1 MPVSVEVDFD
11 MEPFQKW
18 VERVKREAPKVFDE
32 FLDRSSSLIAE
43 TMRMKAPVRGGFL
56 RDSIVIRKNGDAVEV
71 GPTTPYAAYVEFGTR
86 PHIIEPVQ
94 ASALAFEIDGQA
106 VFAKRVQHPGFPGK
120 FFVKS
125 TSEECLPK
133 LQELVLNLYCQ
144 LFYGEV

>member
-1 MPVSVEVDFD
+1 MPVSVEVDLD

-32 FLDRSSSLIAE
+32 FLHRSSSLIAE
-43 TMRMKAPVRGGFL
+43 TMRLKVPVRGGFL
-56 RDSIVIRKNGDAVEV
+56 RDSIVIRKSGESVEV
-71 GPTTPYAAYVEFGTR
+71 GPTVSYAPYVEFGTR
-86 PHIIEPVQ
+86 PYIIEPVH
-94 ASALAFEIDGQA
+94 ASVLAFEIGGET
-106 VFAKRVQHPGFPGK
+106 VFAKRVLHPGFPGR